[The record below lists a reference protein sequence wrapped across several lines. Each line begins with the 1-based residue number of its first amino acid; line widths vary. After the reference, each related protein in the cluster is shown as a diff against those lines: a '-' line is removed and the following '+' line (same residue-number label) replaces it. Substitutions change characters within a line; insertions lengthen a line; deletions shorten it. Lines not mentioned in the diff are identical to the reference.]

1 MKLDAK
7 AIARLALPEGKA
19 DVIYFDD
26 NMPGFGLRLRDSGN
40 GVKKSWIVQYR
51 RAGGSRRMLVGS
63 AEVLSAGRARERAK
77 EILAKVQLGKD
88 PQREKAEQ
96 RAREKF
102 TMSALAD
109 DYLKAKEGSVRTR
122 TLVESQR
129 YLTGPYF
136 KPLHNMPVEQITR
149 RDVATRV
156 LAITRESG
164 ATTGGRARSA
174 LSSMFAWAMGQGLAE
189 NNPVVGTNEPK
200 TAPSRDRVLAD
211 AELGSV
217 WKACGDDDFGRI
229 VRLLL
234 LTGQRRTEVGGVTW
248 GELDPDGGTWTIP
261 AQRTKNGR
269 QHTLPLSALAV
280 SVIEAIPQ
288 RVGRDCL
295 FGERGTSGFCSWAT
309 AKAALDA
316 RLGGQVAKW
325 TLHDLRRSVATHMAN
340 LGVQPHVIECVLN
353 HHGGFRAGVHGT
365 YNRNPYLA
373 EMKMALQVWSDHI
386 RTLIDGGERKV
397 VPMQRQAADA

>member
-248 GELDPDGGTWTIP
+248 GELDLDGGTWTIP

-316 RLGGQVAKW
+316 RIGGQVAKW
-325 TLHDLRRSVATHMAN
+325 TLHDLRRSVATRMCD
-340 LGVQPHVIECVLN
+340 LGVMPHVVEQILN
-353 HHGGFRAGVHGT
+353 HHSGHRGGIVGV
-365 YNRNPYLA
+365 YNRSAYEGPVKA
-373 EMKMALQVWSDHI
+373 ALGMWADHI
-386 RTLIDGGERKV
+386 RTLVEGGERKV
-397 VPMQRQAADA
+397 LAFPQDTA

>member
-77 EILAKVQLGKD
+77 EILAEVQLGKD

-149 RDVATRV
+149 RDVAARV

-248 GELDPDGGTWTIP
+248 GELDLDGGTWTIP

-316 RLGGQVAKW
+316 RIGGQVAKW
-325 TLHDLRRSVATHMAN
+325 TLHDLRRSVATRMCD
-340 LGVQPHVIECVLN
+340 LGVMPHVVEQILN
-353 HHGGFRAGVHGT
+353 HHSGHRGGIVGV
-365 YNRNPYLA
+365 YNRSAYEGPVKA
-373 EMKMALQVWSDHI
+373 ALGMWADHI
-386 RTLIDGGERKV
+386 RTLVEGGERKV
-397 VPMQRQAADA
+397 LAFPQDTA